1 MKSIIGKLLR
11 FHGGMTGKKS
21 QFGGAALEYIMVT
34 TFAAIIGIAALGYTG
49 KAIKEQLKRL
59 GEQMG
64 ITEEPEINLPF
75 SNSTN

>member
-1 MKSIIGKLLR
+1 MKRIVVKMLR
-11 FHGGMTGKKS
+11 FHQGITAKKS

-34 TFAAIIGIAALGYTG
+34 TFAAIIGIAALSYTG

-75 SNSTN
+75 TNSTN